1 VNATLGRVVAIGG
14 GHGLSRTLRGL
25 RDVAEHVTAIVT
37 VADDGGSSGRLREQ
51 YGVLPPGDLRMALAA
66 LSRRPE
72 RAALLQQRF
81 DGGDLDG
88 HALGNVLLLGLL
100 AAAGGD
106 LVAALAQA
114 AEIVDAAGVV
124 LPCTTEP
131 MTLVADTASGR
142 VIGQVA
148 VARARDIT
156 RVHLLPDPPPAV
168 PEAVLAVSEADV
180 IVLGPGSVFT
190 SILPNLLVPGLAGAI
205 ASSAAL
211 TILVGNLWEQRGE
224 TEGLSL
230 ADHVR
235 ALHDHVPDLSIDLL
249 LADDDPG
256 GLPVPSARDVGC
268 AVATASLRAPTG
280 GHDPQLLGT
289 ALAEAA
295 AAIPA

>member
-1 VNATLGRVVAIGG
+1 MNGLGRVVAIGG

-72 RAALLQQRF
+72 RVALLQQRF
-81 DGGDLDG
+81 AGGDLDG
-88 HALGNVLLLGLL
+88 HAVGNVLLLGLL
-100 AAAGGD
+100 AAADGD

-131 MTLVADTASGR
+131 MALAADTAAGW
-142 VIGQVA
+142 VTGQVA
-148 VARARDIT
+148 VARSPGIQ
-156 RVHLLPDPPPAV
+156 RVHLLPEPPPAV
-168 PEAVLAVSEADV
+168 PEAVLAVADADV
-180 IVLGPGSVFT
+180 IVLGPGSIFT
-190 SILPNLLVPGLAGAI
+190 SILPNLLVPDLAAAI
-205 ASSAAL
+205 ADSDAP
-211 TILVGNLWEQRGE
+211 TVLVGNLWEQHGE

-230 ADHVR
+230 VDHVR
-235 ALHDHVPDLSIDLL
+235 VFRDHVPAVAIDLL
-249 LADDDPG
+249 LADDDPA
-256 GLPVPSARDVGC
+256 GLGVPPPKDVGC
-268 AVATASLRAPTG
+268 PVVAASVRAPAG
-280 GHDPQLLGT
+280 GHDPALLAA
-289 ALAEAA
+289 ALADAV